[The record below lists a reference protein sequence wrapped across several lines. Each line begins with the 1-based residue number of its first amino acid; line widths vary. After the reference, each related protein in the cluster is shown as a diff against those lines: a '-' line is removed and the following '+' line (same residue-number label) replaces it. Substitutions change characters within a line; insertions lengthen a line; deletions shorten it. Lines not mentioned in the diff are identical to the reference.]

1 MKYNILKPV
10 ALATIVSAAAVPNP
24 APQTGGDGPYTSYY
38 FADATLTDHT
48 IYQPKTVPT
57 GLKLPVLLWGNG
69 ACADDG
75 TGFQAFLG
83 EVASYGFFV
92 IADGPI
98 NGTESKSTT
107 SAVIKASL
115 EWVTTNGGKGAYA
128 QVDTTKI
135 AVSGQSCGGLEA
147 YDLRADPRIFTIGI
161 FNSGEFAA
169 TDSKTVA
176 GSITKP
182 IFYFLGGSSDIA
194 YANGERDYSDLPAT
208 TPAWLGNYPAGHIS
222 TFINPNAGVV
232 GTAGTRW
239 LQWLLQGNTTAAE
252 YFTGTGAKKDGWTAV
267 SQNLASI
274 TPL

>member
-1 MKYNILKPV
+1 
-10 ALATIVSAAAVPNP
+10 
-24 APQTGGDGPYTSYY
+24 
-38 FADATLTDHT
+38 
-48 IYQPKTVPT
+48 
-57 GLKLPVLLWGNG
+57 LKLPVLLWGNG

-169 TDSKTVA
+169 ADSKTVA
-176 GSITKP
+176 RSITKP

-194 YANGERDYSDLPAT
+194 YAN
-208 TPAWLGNYPAGHIS
+208 
-222 TFINPNAGVV
+222 
-232 GTAGTRW
+232 
-239 LQWLLQGNTTAAE
+239 
-252 YFTGTGAKKDGWTAV
+252 V
-267 SQNLASI
+267 SPSRNC
-274 TPL
+274 

>member
-1 MKYNILKPV
+1 M
-10 ALATIVSAAAVPNP
+10 
-24 APQTGGDGPYTSYY
+24 QYY
-38 FADATLTDHT
+38 FADANLTDHT
-48 IYQPKTVPT
+48 IYQPKTFPA

-69 ACADDG
+69 GCTDDG

-92 IADGPI
+92 VADGPI

-115 EWVTTNGGKGAYA
+115 EWITVNGGKGAYTH
-128 QVDTTKI
+128 VDPTKI

-147 YDLRADPRIFTIGI
+147 YDLRSDARVFTIGI
-161 FNSGEFAA
+161 FNSGELAA

-194 YANGERDYSDLPAT
+194 YAN
-208 TPAWLGNYPAGHIS
+208 
-222 TFINPNAGVV
+222 
-232 GTAGTRW
+232 
-239 LQWLLQGNTTAAE
+239 
-252 YFTGTGAKKDGWTAV
+252 V
-267 SQNLASI
+267 SLSHHCQRI
-274 TPL
+274 K